1 MRRPDESMSLLRN
14 LTEGALEPEY
24 RTTRAPRRTGWVT
37 LISIALVVTLLTYA
51 LVQTFA
57 TRDVQAAERAQLL
70 EQIAEAR
77 ERQSLV
83 AQDLAALESEVGDL
97 TSRFLPDEEG
107 RRALAVAELL
117 SGAVPVEGPGVVVVA
132 DDAPDATDSQG
143 HVLDSDLNY
152 LVNGLFEAGAEAV
165 AVNGHRVTTLTPIRS
180 AGAAITVDYVS
191 LSAPYVVEAIGD
203 PDLLPAR
210 FANTRAA
217 AWWQYLRLNYGLTLE
232 LTPSDDDLTLPAD
245 AGMGLRYA
253 EGG

>member
-24 RTTRAPRRTGWVT
+24 RTTQAPRRTGWVT
-37 LISIALVVTLLTYA
+37 LVAIALVVSLLTYA
-51 LVQTFA
+51 LIQTFT

-70 EQIAEAR
+70 DQITEAR
-77 ERQSLV
+77 QRQ
-83 AQDLAALESEVGDL
+83 AEIADELALLEGQVRDL
-97 TSRFLPDEEG
+97 TSRFLPDEQG
-107 RRALAVAELL
+107 RQALADAELL

-132 DDAPDATDSQG
+132 DDAPDATDSEG
-143 HVLDSDLNY
+143 RVLDSDLNY

-165 AVNGHRVTTLTPIRS
+165 AINGRRVTTLTPIRS

-203 PDLLPAR
+203 PALLPSR